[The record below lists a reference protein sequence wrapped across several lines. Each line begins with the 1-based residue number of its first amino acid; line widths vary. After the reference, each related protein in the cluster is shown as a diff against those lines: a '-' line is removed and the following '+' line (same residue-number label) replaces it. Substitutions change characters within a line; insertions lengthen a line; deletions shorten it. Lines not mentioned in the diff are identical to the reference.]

1 MSDPYEVLGVSR
13 GASEDDIK
21 KAYRKLAMKNHP
33 DKGGDPEKFKEIQ
46 GAYDRITKPE
56 EAQGPGGPGGP
67 DIGEM
72 LKNMFGG
79 AAGAFPFGGFGAS
92 GGGSSHTA
100 NISLRD
106 AYFGTDIT
114 LTMHEKTPCRD
125 CICKAC
131 GGRGVA
137 QMGPFQAPC
146 PQCQGRQGTGCSSCS
161 QRGFTQK
168 DNKVIVKVPPRVS
181 NRTVIRVNSDISLM
195 ISVQTEGSPFGLEGD
210 NLIFPVTLTLK
221 ESLIGKTIMIPHFD
235 GDIEYTSKLVKP
247 HKKYLIRGRGLG
259 SGDLFIQFS
268 VQYPDSLTDEQI
280 EGLKELL

>member
-1 MSDPYEVLGVSR
+1 MGDPYEILGVSR

-56 EAQGPGGPGGP
+56 EAGGGPPGAP

-79 AAGAFPFGGFGAS
+79 AGGAFPFGGFG

-100 NISLRD
+100 NISLKD
-106 AYFGTDIT
+106 AWSGTNIT
-114 LTMHEKTPCRD
+114 LTMHEKTPCRN
-125 CICKAC
+125 CICKQC
-131 GGRGVA
+131 GGRGTM

-161 QRGFTQK
+161 QNGFTQR
-168 DNKVIVKVPPRVS
+168 DNRVTVQVPPKVS
-181 NRTVIRVNSDISLM
+181 NGTVIRVNSEISLR
-195 ISVQTEGSPFGLEGD
+195 ISVQTEGSPFELEGD

-221 ESLIGKTIMIPHFD
+221 ESLVGKTITIPHFD

-247 HKKYLIRGRGLG
+247 HKKYLLRGRGLG
-259 SGDLFIQFS
+259 SGDLLVQFTI
-268 VQYPDSLTDEQI
+268 QYPDSLTDEQI
-280 EGLKELL
+280 EELSKIL

>member
-1 MSDPYEVLGVSR
+1 MSDPYEILGVSR
-13 GASEDDIK
+13 GSSEDDIK

-56 EAQGPGGPGGP
+56 ETQGGPGGP

-79 AAGAFPFGGFGAS
+79 AAGGFPFGG
-92 GGGSSHTA
+92 GGTSHTA
-100 NISLRD
+100 NISLKD
-106 AYFGTDIT
+106 AYFGTTIT

-125 CICKAC
+125 CICKHC
-131 GGRGVA
+131 GGRGVS
-137 QMGPFQAPC
+137 QMGPFQTQC
-146 PQCQGRQGTGCSSCS
+146 HQCQGRQGTGCSSCS

-168 DNKVIVKVPPRVS
+168 DNNTIVKVPPKIS
-181 NRTVIRVNSDISLM
+181 NGTVIRVNSEISLR
-195 ISVQTEGSPFGLEGD
+195 IVVQSEGSPFGLEGD

-221 ESLIGKTIMIPHFD
+221 ESLVGKTITIPHFD

-247 HKKYLIRGRGLG
+247 HKKYVIRGRGIG
-259 SGDLFIQFS
+259 SGDLFVQFS
-268 VQYPDSLTDEQI
+268 IQYPESLTDEQI
-280 EGLKELL
+280 EGIKSLL

>member
-1 MSDPYEVLGVSR
+1 MSDPYEILGVSM
-13 GASEDDIK
+13 GASEEEVK

-56 EAQGPGGPGGP
+56 EAGPTGGPGGP

-79 AAGAFPFGGFGAS
+79 GAGAFPFGGFG

-100 NISLRD
+100 NISLND
-106 AYFGTDIT
+106 AWSGTEIQ
-114 LTMHEKTPCRD
+114 LTMHEKTPCRN
-125 CICKAC
+125 CICKQC
-131 GGRGVA
+131 GGRGVM

-161 QRGFTQK
+161 QNGFTQR
-168 DNKVIVKVPPRVS
+168 DNKVTVKVPPKVS
-181 NRTVIRVNSDISLM
+181 NGTVIRVNSEISLK
-195 ISVQTEGSPFGLEGD
+195 ISIKTEGSSFGLEGD
-210 NLIFPVTLTLK
+210 NLIFPVNLTLK
-221 ESLIGKTIMIPHFD
+221 ESLVGKTINIPHFE
-235 GDIEYTSKLVKP
+235 GNIEYVSKLVKP

-259 SGDLFIQFS
+259 PSGDLFIQFS
-268 VQYPDSLTDEQI
+268 IQYPDSLTDEQI
-280 EGLKELL
+280 EGLKQLL